1 MANPFWTLE
10 DANLFCGSQPD
21 DGGAS
26 NHLILTEMKLPA
38 IDQQYADHRATGAS
52 VSVEINTVIAR
63 LEVPF
68 VMLGMTP
75 QVMALIASWVQQ
87 QNWFTAYGVIR
98 DQVTGEAAQAAAVL
112 QGQLGRADPQNFRRG
127 DVMHTN
133 YSIRKII
140 HYELQIAGN
149 QLYLWD
155 FPTNTLVVNG
165 VDRNLVINNF
175 LVTGATTAQPVLSGS
190 SGFVPGT

>member
-10 DANLFCGSQPD
+10 DANLFCGSQPQTT
-21 DGGAS
+21 GAS

-52 VSVEINTVIAR
+52 ISAEINTVIAR
-63 LEVPF
+63 LECPF

-75 QVMALIASWVQQ
+75 QVMGLISSWDQQ
-87 QNWFTAYGVIR
+87 SNWFTAYGVIR
-98 DQVTGEAAQAAAVL
+98 DQVTGEAAQAAAVI

-133 YSIRKII
+133 YSIRKVI
-140 HYELQIAGN
+140 HYELQIAGTSV
-149 QLYLWD
+149 YLWD
-155 FPTNTLVVNG
+155 FATNTLIVYG
-165 VDRNLVINNF
+165 IDRNLVINNF
-175 LVTGATTAQPVLSGS
+175 LVTGSTAAQPVLSGT